1 MDAQQL
7 RTKAAHYRK
16 VVLLLSDMEASEA
29 LLELAAEYESL
40 ADDLAEQEPTRGAAD
55 E

>member
-16 VVLLLSDMEASEA
+16 VALLVSDMEASEA
-29 LLELAAEYESL
+29 LLELAAEYEPL
-40 ADDLAEQEPTRGAAD
+40 ADDLAEQEPDPGGR
-55 E
+55 